1 MVLNN
6 VQNVEPHIFATHFAM
21 QLGRKSLVSKTAT
34 IAVLLICIPYG
45 NNGRNRTVLA
55 DLFNQACWQQVP
67 LYLFSDRRIR

>member
-21 QLGRKSLVSKTAT
+21 QLGRKSLVRKTAT

-45 NNGRNRTVLA
+45 NNGRNR
-55 DLFNQACWQQVP
+55 
-67 LYLFSDRRIR
+67 